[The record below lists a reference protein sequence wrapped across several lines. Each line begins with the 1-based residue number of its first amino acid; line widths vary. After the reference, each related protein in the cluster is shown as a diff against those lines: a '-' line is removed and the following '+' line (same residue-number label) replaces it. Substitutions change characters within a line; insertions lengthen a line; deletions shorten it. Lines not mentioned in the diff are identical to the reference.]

1 MRKVDSSAES
11 YKSKGMKAAKQSVGS
26 QEKMK
31 LDEGQHSCADG
42 NDGSKA
48 PAAKPASSH
57 KLKKYS

>member
-1 MRKVDSSAES
+1 MRKVDSSSEA
-11 YKSKGMKAAKQSVGS
+11 YKSKGMKAAKQSVGM
-26 QEKMK
+26 QEKEK
-31 LDEGQHSCADG
+31 LEEGHHNCADG